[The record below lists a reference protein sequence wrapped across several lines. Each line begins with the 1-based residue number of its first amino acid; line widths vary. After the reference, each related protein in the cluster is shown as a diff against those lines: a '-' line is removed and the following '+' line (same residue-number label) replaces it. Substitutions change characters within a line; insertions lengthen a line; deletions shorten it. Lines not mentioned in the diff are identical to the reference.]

1 MKLYFIN
8 PPKVGNR
15 FKYTFPKGEK
25 VGMVTSSRRD
35 EIGDIVVEVQY
46 DDGGTDIFWNNSFV
60 DSDIWRG
67 EKIEIFPC
75 HNTHTADRV

>member
-1 MKLYFIN
+1 
-8 PPKVGNR
+8 
-15 FKYTFPKGEK
+15 
-25 VGMVTSSRRD
+25 VTSSRRD